1 MFSKFIDLFKVKEDD
16 TLNYI
21 NPQAFSTQR
30 QARFSQEDEDAF
42 FQEINIK
49 DIDNTSKE
57 ASPKTKQE
65 RLKEPRESTLKKMY
79 ACMQQRD
86 WNLKHHPKLFLGLM
100 ALIFLLGILAFA
112 LHETPNPLLG
122 KWQPLK
128 TKSNV
133 FATGD
138 IEFLKHEFKGNGV
151 STPIK
156 YDIDDQHVEVIDLA
170 TKTRITFDI
179 KDDKTIECTIL
190 GIKTTYKKLNK

>member
-112 LHETPNPLLG
+112 LHETPNPL
-122 KWQPLK
+122 
-128 TKSNV
+128 
-133 FATGD
+133 FREMATAQNKKQCVCHGR
-138 IEFLKHEFKGNGV
+138 
-151 STPIK
+151 
-156 YDIDDQHVEVIDLA
+156 Y
-170 TKTRITFDI
+170 RIF
-179 KDDKTIECTIL
+179 EA
-190 GIKTTYKKLNK
+190 